1 MNNWEEYMDEQR
13 VDEFESVAL
22 SDFLLNHSF
31 GAVLQSR
38 KDSDGRAFREQCV
51 KFMDRLVDAIL
62 AQQPVTGEFSC
73 GLYAFCPELL
83 LEGDDRHMLELF
95 RKLVRV
101 LESSGCVS
109 AVESRTA
116 VEEYS
121 TFVVEAR
128 KRHASGGSSAEDI
141 SDIVQCLL
149 SDYSFLS
156 RKALCR
162 AFKLFCLNVLK
173 PRGDFLAVDI
183 SFAKNQVPEWVVT
196 TCICGVQSSFS
207 SADFKLATFFTK
219 FTMNEVRDSI
229 NAAQTFMSQVDF
241 DSWTGICS
249 GGQAAFVERYN
260 GLFNARVNS
269 KCGGTSQQ
277 VSTFDEFSRGG
288 RLDGNDGFS
297 AAALSDSSTSAVFA
311 PPVSSS
317 SGSSS
322 FRRSK
327 APIHSSLA
335 SLLGRKKDVSTSGGQ
350 DEKKTKKKSKKYAVK
365 SWDFFIEEVL
375 KLFVVFQILMYLLI
389 YFHLFLLSG
398 S

>member
-1 MNNWEEYMDEQR
+1 MDEQR
-13 VDEFESVAL
+13 VDDFESVAL
-22 SDFLLNHSF
+22 SDVFLNHSF

-51 KFMDRLVDAIL
+51 KFMNRLVDAIL

-95 RKLVRV
+95 PKLVPV

-128 KRHASGGSSAEDI
+128 KRHASGGSSAEYI
-141 SDIVQCLL
+141 SDIVQYLL

-162 AFKLFCLNVLK
+162 VFKLCCLVVLK
-173 PRGDFLAVDI
+173 PRGDFPAVDI
-183 SFAKNQVPEWVVT
+183 SFANGQVPEWVVT
-196 TCICGVQSSFS
+196 TCICGVQSSVS

-219 FTMNEVRDSI
+219 FTMHEVWDSI
-229 NAAQTFMSQVDF
+229 NAAQTFMPQVDF
-241 DSWTGICS
+241 DPWTGICS
-249 GGQAAFVERYN
+249 GGQAAFVDRYT
-260 GLFNARVNS
+260 GLFNARVNR
-269 KCGGTSQQ
+269 KHGGASQQ
-277 VSTFDEFSRGG
+277 VSTFDESSRGG

-297 AAALSDSSTSAVFA
+297 AAVLSDSSTSAVSA
-311 PPVSSS
+311 PLVSSS
-317 SGSSS
+317 SVSSS

-335 SLLGRKKDVSTSGGQ
+335 SFWGERKMCQQVVARTRKRPRRSLRSLLPRVGLLHRRSAETVCCVSN
-350 DEKKTKKKSKKYAVK
+350 
-365 SWDFFIEEVL
+365 F
-375 KLFVVFQILMYLLI
+375 
-389 YFHLFLLSG
+389 
-398 S
+398 

>member
-1 MNNWEEYMDEQR
+1 M
-13 VDEFESVAL
+13 SVAL

-51 KFMDRLVDAIL
+51 KFMDRLIDAIL

-73 GLYAFCPELL
+73 GLYAFWPELL
-83 LEGDDRHMLELF
+83 SEGDDRHMLELF

-141 SDIVQCLL
+141 SDIVQYLL

-156 RKALCR
+156 RKASRRVFELY
-162 AFKLFCLNVLK
+162 CLVVLK
-173 PRGDFLAVDI
+173 PRGDFPAVDI
-183 SFAKNQVPEWVVT
+183 SFAKCQVPEWVVT
-196 TCICGVQSSFS
+196 TCICGVQSSVS
-207 SADFKLATFFTK
+207 SADFKLSTFFIK
-219 FTMNEVRDSI
+219 FTMHEVRDSI
-229 NAAQTFMSQVDF
+229 NAAQTFMSQM
-241 DSWTGICS
+241 DSDPWTGICS
-249 GGQAAFVERYN
+249 GGQAAFVERYTD
-260 GLFNARVNS
+260 LFNARVNR
-269 KCGGTSQQ
+269 KRGGASHQ
-277 VSTFDEFSRGG
+277 VSTFGESSRGG
-288 RLDGNDGFS
+288 QLDGNNGFS
-297 AAALSDSSTSAVFA
+297 AAVLSDSSTSAVSA
-311 PPVSSS
+311 PPVSNS
-317 SGSSS
+317 SGANS

-327 APIHSSLA
+327 APIHSSLG

-350 DEKKTKKKSKKYAVK
+350 GEKKTKKESKKSAVK
-365 SWDFFIEEVL
+365 SGASSS
-375 KLFVVFQILMYLLI
+375 KKC
-389 YFHLFLLSG
+389 
-398 S
+398 